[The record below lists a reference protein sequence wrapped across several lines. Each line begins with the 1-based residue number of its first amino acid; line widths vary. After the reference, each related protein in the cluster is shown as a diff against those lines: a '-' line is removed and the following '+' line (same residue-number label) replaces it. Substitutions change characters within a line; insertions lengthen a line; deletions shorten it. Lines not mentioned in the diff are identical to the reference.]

1 MSNIPSDK
9 QIRVAALIAEILE
22 IDFPQSSEEFTEEIY
37 ANFIGNHLEE
47 AIREGNKT
55 YGI

>member
-1 MSNIPSDK
+1 MSNIPSNK
-9 QIRVAALIAEILE
+9 LIRVADLIAEILE

-37 ANFIGNHLEE
+37 ADFINNHLED